1 MKLAKSFLIPLMGI
15 ALIFSACTQT
25 PMNISIKT
33 ELDSVSYAL
42 GVNIAASLKQ
52 GQLDNVDPVFVAK
65 GLNDVYTEKKG
76 TMTNE
81 EAVNFLNDYFM
92 KEHNRKAAE
101 NLEAGEKFL
110 KENAQKSGVVVDPEG
125 YQYMVLVQGN
135 GPKPVATDMVK
146 VLYHGTRI
154 DGEEFD
160 SRLDPNAPAQFNLSG
175 VIRGWTL
182 GLQHMNV
189 GSKYKFFFPPEL
201 AYGANPRPGG
211 PIQPNDVLIFEVELL
226 EIVTNK

>member
-1 MKLAKSFLIPLMGI
+1 MKLIKSFLIPLMGI
-15 ALIFSACTQT
+15 ALIFSACTKSPT
-25 PMNISIKT
+25 NVSVKT

-42 GVNIAASLKQ
+42 GVNIASSLKQ
-52 GQLDNVDPVFVAK
+52 GQLENVDPIFVAK
-65 GLNDVYTEKKG
+65 GLHDVYTDQKG

-92 KEHNRKAAE
+92 KEHNRKAEE

-110 KENAQKSGVVVDPEG
+110 MENAQKAGVVVDPEG
-125 YQYMVLVQGN
+125 YQYMVLVKGD
-135 GPKPVATDMVK
+135 GPKPVATDAVK

-154 DGEEFD
+154 DGEVFD
-160 SRLDPNAPAQFNLSG
+160 SRLDEDSPAQFSLNG
-175 VIRGWTL
+175 VIKGWTL